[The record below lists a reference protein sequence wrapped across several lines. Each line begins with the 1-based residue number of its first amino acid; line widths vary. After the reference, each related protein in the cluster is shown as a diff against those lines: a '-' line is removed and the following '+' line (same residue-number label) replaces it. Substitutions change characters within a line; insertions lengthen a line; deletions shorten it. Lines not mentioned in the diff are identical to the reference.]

1 MLLNYLS
8 VYSLFVL
15 CLVSFVVDI
24 VMCSM
29 DRDDVVGIV
38 EDGFLHHTGWVRI
51 VEQSMK
57 GMVWVSRLMSE
68 VG

>member
-1 MLLNYLS
+1 
-8 VYSLFVL
+8 
-15 CLVSFVVDI
+15 
-24 VMCSM
+24 M

-51 VEQSMK
+51 VKQSMK
-57 GMVWVSRLMSE
+57 GMVWVSRLMSK